1 MQDTV
6 PEMPVAQLDLVRHD
20 DGRFRPPTMQA
31 PWADRFQTLE
41 KIKAQA
47 VLSDH
52 DRRAAGR
59 NNLAGGGRN
68 RSDAGQM
75 RRHIPQACRWHVSD
89 QNCE

>member
-59 NNLAGGGRN
+59 NNLAGGMYFLTIVTDSAFKTTRIVV
-68 RSDAGQM
+68 A
-75 RRHIPQACRWHVSD
+75 
-89 QNCE
+89 E